1 MSRSSTNVTK
11 LEPKHENCRDCVFFG
26 LGSALYQAVSSIFIH
41 PCVQKS
47 VRKINTDCKC
57 LLRALQSNPAQSL
70 HPPKTTGRDT
80 LNAQRDQNAKQLIVL
95 GPGRFEATLKPI
107 C

>member
-1 MSRSSTNVTK
+1 M
-11 LEPKHENCRDCVFFG
+11 FFG
-26 LGSALYQAVSSIFIH
+26 LGSALYQAVSSIFIQ

-47 VRKINTDCKC
+47 VRKINTNCRC
-57 LLRALQSNPAQSL
+57 LLRALESNLAQSL
-70 HPPKTTGRDT
+70 YPPKTTGRDT

-95 GPGRFEATLKPI
+95 GPGRFEVTLKPI